1 MPTADEAKSTAV
13 RIDGLETLQAIA
25 FDVDGVL
32 TDGKLTWGP
41 SGEESKTFAFAD
53 IMGVS
58 LARRLGIKMALISGE
73 SSSQVD
79 RYAEKLKIPHVVKG
93 CRDKATALR
102 EFTEKFSVPLER
114 TCFFGD
120 DVNDLF
126 AMDLAG
132 VCACPKNAANE
143 VIEYV
148 RERGFL
154 ATQHGGHGAVREFV
168 DAVLKARGLRGRDVF
183 QWRPPE

>member
-1 MPTADEAKSTAV
+1 MANSPV
-13 RIDGLETLQAIA
+13 QIDGLEALQAIA

-32 TDGKLTWGP
+32 TDGKLTWSPNGD
-41 SGEESKTFAFAD
+41 ESKTFAFSD

-58 LARRLGIKMALISGE
+58 LARRLGLKLALISGE
-73 SSSQVD
+73 DSPQVM
-79 RYAEKLKIPHVVKG
+79 RYAEKLKMHHVVKG

-102 EFTEKFSVPLER
+102 KFTELFAIPLQH

-126 AMDLAG
+126 AMEIAG
-132 VCACPKNAANE
+132 LSACPKNAAGE
-143 VIEYV
+143 VIDYV
-148 RERGFL
+148 SQHGFV

-168 DAVLKARGLRGRDVF
+168 DAILKARNLRGRDVF
-183 QWRPPE
+183 LLRPPE

>member
-1 MPTADEAKSTAV
+1 M
-13 RIDGLETLQAIA
+13 DGLETLQAIA

-41 SGEESKTFAFAD
+41 NGEESKTFAFSD

-58 LARRLGIKMALISGE
+58 LARRLGIRMALISGE
-73 SSSQVD
+73 ASPQVD

-102 EFTEKFSVPLER
+102 EFAEKFSLPLER

-126 AMDLAG
+126 AMEIAG
-132 VCACPKNAANE
+132 LCACPKNAADE
-143 VIEYV
+143 VVAYV
-148 RERGFL
+148 RERGFV

-168 DAVLKARGLRGRDVF
+168 DAILKARGLRGRDVF

>member
-1 MPTADEAKSTAV
+1 M
-13 RIDGLETLQAIA
+13 IDGLETLQAIA

-41 SGEESKTFAFAD
+41 NGEESKTFAFSD
-53 IMGVS
+53 IMGIS
-58 LARRLGIKMALISGE
+58 LARRLGIKLALISGE
-73 SSSQVD
+73 DSPQVT
-79 RYAEKLKIPHVVKG
+79 RYAEKLKMHHVVKG

-102 EFTEKFSVPLER
+102 EFAETFTVPLEQ

-126 AMDLAG
+126 AMEIAG
-132 VCACPKNAANE
+132 ICACPKNAATE
-143 VIEYV
+143 VLEYV
-148 RERGFL
+148 IERGFV

-168 DAVLKARGLRGRDVF
+168 DAVLQARNLRGRDVF
-183 QWRPPE
+183 LLRPPE

>member
-1 MPTADEAKSTAV
+1 MPTPSVT
-13 RIDGLETLQAIA
+13 IDGLETLQAIA

-41 SGEESKTFAFAD
+41 NGEESKTFAFSD

-73 SSSQVD
+73 DSPHVT

-102 EFTEKFSVPLER
+102 EFAEKFSIPLER

-126 AMDLAG
+126 AMEIAG
-132 VCACPKNAANE
+132 VCACPRNAAGE
-143 VIEYV
+143 VLEYV
-148 RERGFL
+148 GERGFV
-154 ATQHGGHGAVREFV
+154 ASQHGGHGAVREFV
-168 DAVLKARGLRGRDVF
+168 DAILRARGMRGQDVF
-183 QWRPPE
+183 LLRPPE